1 MKGVSVIKRL
11 SRMSPQY
18 SLLTIYKSFV
28 LLHFDYGDVLYDQ
41 RNNKEVYVKKKY
53 SIQCCSCYHCF
64 HEGYEVLKW
73 GFKMN

>member
-41 RNNKEVYVKKKY
+41 RNNKAVCVKNKVFNTMLLLLSPLPSRVY
-53 SIQCCSCYHCF
+53 
-64 HEGYEVLKW
+64 LK
-73 GFKMN
+73 

>member
-41 RNNKEVYVKKKY
+41 LNNKEVCVKNKVFNTMLLLLSPLPSRVY
-53 SIQCCSCYHCF
+53 
-64 HEGYEVLKW
+64 LK
-73 GFKMN
+73 